1 MACNAQSDDFRFKV
15 TIRNNSNDYLSI
27 LDVVSPDAVH
37 IDSWLYPYEDRILQ
51 QCVDRYTQPYLA
63 FTDPATSGKFAYA
76 PMDALIYQW
85 SAERGEAAR
94 DASSGTPHSLPKYP
108 PVYRPRTDGGKTTVP
123 NTPMY
128 WDKRVSG
135 VWTDD
140 DSLRLG
146 YFTLQAGGLLPYVY
160 YYQCPT
166 GEIRPGTANTCGAVP
181 PFGGV
186 DWTVQGPACFERRCD
201 PDAVIEPDQNLG
213 NCGMVNDGD
222 WQ

>member
-1 MACNAQSDDFRFKV
+1 MVRRTRRSGKGRQLGHAAQSAEIPARVPAPDGRRQNNGPEHAYVLGQARF
-15 TIRNNSNDYLSI
+15 
-27 LDVVSPDAVH
+27 
-37 IDSWLYPYEDRILQ
+37 
-51 QCVDRYTQPYLA
+51 
-63 FTDPATSGKFAYA
+63 
-76 PMDALIYQW
+76 
-85 SAERGEAAR
+85 
-94 DASSGTPHSLPKYP
+94 
-108 PVYRPRTDGGKTTVP
+108 
-123 NTPMY
+123 
-128 WDKRVSG
+128 G

-201 PDAVIEPDQNLG
+201 PDAVIEPTRTLATAG
-213 NCGMVNDGD
+213 
-222 WQ
+222 W

>member
-1 MACNAQSDDFRFKV
+1 M
-15 TIRNNSNDYLSI
+15 I
-27 LDVVSPDAVH
+27 
-37 IDSWLYPYEDRILQ
+37 SWLYPYEDRILQ

-160 YYQCPT
+160 YYQCRPERSARGRPT
-166 GEIRPGTANTCGAVP
+166 PVGLCRRLEGWTGRCKDRRVSSVAAIRMRSLNPTRTLATAG
-181 PFGGV
+181 
-186 DWTVQGPACFERRCD
+186 W
-201 PDAVIEPDQNLG
+201 
-213 NCGMVNDGD
+213 
-222 WQ
+222 